1 VECTRTGSDSAQFM
15 QSAHRLRTDSAQSV
29 QTGMEY
35 VGECKLLQ
43 AVAIAVAEAEPITIT
58 SP

>member
-1 VECTRTGSDSAQFM
+1 M